1 MAVALMVSACA
12 LTIGGGQR
20 TTETRPAE
28 PFTKIRVGAGI
39 GVALTIGPASPI
51 VISAQSDIVSR
62 VTTTL
67 EGDTL
72 VIDIE
77 GAIITEA
84 ITVTLATP
92 TLESIELSGG
102 AHLDL
107 GAIQTAS
114 LAISLSGGSRIALT
128 APGTVGALDLEVSG
142 GARADLADLSV
153 EAANVD
159 LSGGANATINAS
171 DAVNGS
177 VSGGAHLTVKGDATL
192 DVESSG
198 GGSVSKG

>member
-1 MAVALMVSACA
+1 
-12 LTIGGGQR
+12 
-20 TTETRPAE
+20 
-28 PFTKIRVGAGI
+28 VGAGI
-39 GVALTIGPASPI
+39 GVAVTIGPASPI
-51 VISAQSDIVSR
+51 VISAQSDVVSR
-62 VTTTL
+62 VTTTG
-67 EGDTL
+67 EVDTL
-72 VIDIE
+72 VVDID
-77 GAIITEA
+77 GAVITEA
-84 ITVTLATP
+84 IDVTVATP
-92 TLESIELSGG
+92 TLDGIELSGG

-107 GAIQTAS
+107 RAIQGAS
-114 LAISLSGGSRIALT
+114 LAVSVSGGSRIALT

-159 LSGGANATINAS
+159 LSGGANAPVHASDLSRVANATSNAS
-171 DAVNGS
+171 DAVNGT